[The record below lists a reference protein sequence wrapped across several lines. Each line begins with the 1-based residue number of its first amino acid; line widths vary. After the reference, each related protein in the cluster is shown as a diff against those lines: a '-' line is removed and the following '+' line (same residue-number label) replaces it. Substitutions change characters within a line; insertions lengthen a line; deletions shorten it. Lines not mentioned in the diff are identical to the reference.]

1 MAKSLASKTGEV
13 TYLKKGDKG
22 DIGAL
27 IYPAGEY
34 LSTISYSRTTLSA
47 PMVLHEEKYYVLNKE
62 GTFIGINPKTD
73 YAANGNKA
81 TWVLMDKVKYAFI
94 EMLMANFA
102 KLASAVFYGQ
112 YMFSQQG
119 TNADGAA
126 TSDYCKF
133 GTDAFTP
140 NLMLDF
146 QTGEASFSN
155 GNITFGADGEIVCN
169 KGIFKIGVQKI
180 FREISLNDYTTESFK
195 ANLGQGLNYVFTKDV
210 GNDTHRMTLPA
221 SLDLDGFESEMY
233 FYGNPGWVIISG
245 ENGVYPFMYNGM
257 RVKQIKIGSFPRRLS
272 LTARKSNLSGANY
285 VEWWITNTNDYT
297 LSGKVSD
304 RSYDLATSVYYNT

>member
-13 TYLKKGDKG
+13 TYLKKGDKGDKG

-146 QTGEASFSN
+146 LTGTFKGKKVEVDGGVFKNIRSPNDSFRIKESGEIEIVGKISTSLN
-155 GNITFGADGEIVCN
+155 GTRIELDPSTNSIKMYNQNGSVVGDITFVEEQWGGNINYLPMIKLTDYHNSEEFAETVLRAG
-169 KGIFKIGVQKI
+169 
-180 FREISLNDYTTESFK
+180 SLIINDSSLGDDVYSTVLNPSTGLSFHK
-195 ANLGQGLNYVFTKDV
+195 NGQVTKRYANT
-210 GNDTHRMTLPA
+210 
-221 SLDLDGFESEMY
+221 
-233 FYGNPGWVIISG
+233 
-245 ENGVYPFMYNGM
+245 
-257 RVKQIKIGSFPRRLS
+257 
-272 LTARKSNLSGANY
+272 
-285 VEWWITNTNDYT
+285 
-297 LSGKVSD
+297 
-304 RSYDLATSVYYNT
+304 